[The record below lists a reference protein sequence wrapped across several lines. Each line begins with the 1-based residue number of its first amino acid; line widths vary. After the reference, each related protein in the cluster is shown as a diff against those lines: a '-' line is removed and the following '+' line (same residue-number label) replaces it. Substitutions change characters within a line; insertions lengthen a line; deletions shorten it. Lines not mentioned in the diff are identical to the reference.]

1 MQNNVSVELRQ
12 QAGYRFAVQFSPDI
26 PVLVSDEPAPLGQ
39 GAGPS
44 PVQLLVAAVGNCLA
58 DSLLF
63 ALKKFKQSP
72 EPIRASAEA
81 TVGRNEQNRLRVQ
94 RVSVRLTLGTPAD
107 ALQHLDQALAQFEE
121 FCTVTQSVRPA
132 FPVAVEVYD
141 SRGQRLK

>member
-1 MQNNVSVELRQ
+1 MQNNVTVDLRQ
-12 QAGYRFAVQFSPDI
+12 EAGYRFAVQFSPDI

-81 TVGRNEQNRLRVQ
+81 VVGRNEQNRLRVQ
-94 RVSVRLTLGTPAD
+94 RVSVRLTLGTPRTR
-107 ALQHLDQALAQFEE
+107 
-121 FCTVTQSVRPA
+121 CSTWTRPSPSSRNSA
-132 FPVAVEVYD
+132 PSRRACGRLFP
-141 SRGQRLK
+141 

>member
-1 MQNNVSVELRQ
+1 MQNAVSVELRQ

-94 RVSVRLTLGTPAD
+94 QVSVRLTLGASAD
-107 ALQHLDQALAQFEE
+107 ALQHLDQALAQFED

-132 FPVAVEVYD
+132 FPVVVEVYD